1 MPFGY
6 MWISEGG
13 EMVRKYYLA
22 STVSRGIVDLTL
34 YEDEIKAAVHQ
45 IMPHAQVVVEKE
57 CYTVHPTPAKGDA
70 IRIGRLLSS
79 GEVMGRYCI
88 KISKLF
94 CSQEIEK
101 GKVNV
106 DGTEQKRA
114 GGHQ

>member
-1 MPFGY
+1 MRRYF
-6 MWISEGG
+6 
-13 EMVRKYYLA
+13 LA
-22 STVSRGIVDLTL
+22 STNNRGTVDLKV

-45 IMPHAQVVVEKE
+45 VMPHAQVVVEKD
-57 CYTVHPTPAKGDA
+57 CYTVHPTPSKGDA

-79 GEVMGRYCI
+79 GEVMGCYCI

-101 GKVNV
+101 GKVSVN
-106 DGTEQKRA
+106 GTVQKRS